1 MLMMKNCCFE
11 WNAKYTLMPEAKE
24 SLQFFDA
31 IWTHCARMRP
41 IFASAAQFVCE
52 CEIISSILIS
62 SFERFTAAVSYSEL
76 YMCKHWAWACLCR
89 WLWLG
94 ESHVSWPFCK
104 LEQFCAT
111 ECVDGVHTSLHSWHY
126 SVRFYHSIIRA
137 HCIYKAFFAIQFS
150 LWTSPFSEQVKKQ
163 NFFHLDIC
171 LSECN
176 CACVLSINVLY
187 RKRKFWPSDEN
198 GFFCRS
204 VASSIHSWR
213 MHNKCK
219 NDFECMRFTYVD
231 KMHL

>member
-76 YMCKHWAWACLCR
+76 YMCKHWAWAWLCR

-104 LEQFCAT
+104 YGTILRHRMCGRRTYIVALVTLLRSFLSLYHTCA
-111 ECVDGVHTSLHSWHY
+111 LHIQGILY
-126 SVRFYHSIIRA
+126 D
-137 HCIYKAFFAIQFS
+137 AIFVMDS
-150 LWTSPFSEQVKKQ
+150 F
-163 NFFHLDIC
+163 I
-171 LSECN
+171 
-176 CACVLSINVLY
+176 
-187 RKRKFWPSDEN
+187 
-198 GFFCRS
+198 
-204 VASSIHSWR
+204 
-213 MHNKCK
+213 
-219 NDFECMRFTYVD
+219 
-231 KMHL
+231 

>member
-1 MLMMKNCCFE
+1 MALLNIWEMLMMKNCCFE

-76 YMCKHWAWACLCR
+76 YMCKNWTWAWLCR

-104 LEQFCAT
+104 YGTILRHRMCGRRTYIVALVTLLRSFLSLYHTCA
-111 ECVDGVHTSLHSWHY
+111 LHIQGILCDTIF
-126 SVRFYHSIIRA
+126 VMNESI
-137 HCIYKAFFAIQFS
+137 
-150 LWTSPFSEQVKKQ
+150 
-163 NFFHLDIC
+163 
-171 LSECN
+171 
-176 CACVLSINVLY
+176 
-187 RKRKFWPSDEN
+187 
-198 GFFCRS
+198 
-204 VASSIHSWR
+204 
-213 MHNKCK
+213 
-219 NDFECMRFTYVD
+219 
-231 KMHL
+231 